1 MKDLSLEAAKYLIK
15 VSEDDKLY
23 ASYFWWRDFYTT
35 ARNDWAEVWSRH
47 KIVSSFS
54 DFFLF
59 QTMCS
64 LCSALHNN
72 SAPTHVIPDM
82 VQWWKTEAKCSSN
95 ILSSSGSGQAL
106 SQALSDSL
114 WLSLA
119 LSGPLRLSQALTL

>member
-47 KIVSSFS
+47 KIVRSFS

-95 ILSSSGSGQAL
+95 IL
-106 SQALSDSL
+106 
-114 WLSLA
+114 
-119 LSGPLRLSQALTL
+119 